1 VRASPLGPVRERSTR
16 EVSRRGL
23 VGLGVP
29 AVVFWLLVS
38 GCMGTSA
45 VDAAP
50 RGPVRLSM
58 PAFEGASLF
67 EARVEPAR
75 APTPS
80 TRFDEIL
87 ASPVMTDPDFQ
98 AAVGRWVEYWQ
109 TEAAEAVPVFLGRMG
124 TFEAAIDSALAE
136 ENLPPTLRYLPFIE
150 SGYNPRATSAAR
162 AVGMWQ
168 FMESTARGL
177 GMEVTRLEDQ
187 RRDPLRST
195 DAAVRFL
202 ADLREGF
209 GSWFLAL
216 AAYNGGPNRV
226 RRVMRQYARGTAP
239 SDSLFWALRRRFPRE
254 TQEFVPK
261 LVGAMFVASRP
272 GSYGFR
278 PPEASE
284 PFAFD
289 DVAVPDATTLDVVAK
304 AAEVSLDEIE
314 RLNPQFVRGMTPP
327 GHASVLRV
335 PSGKGDTF
343 ARNYAEI
350 PPEERVT
357 FVEHRVEPG
366 ETLSHIAVRYGVLVA
381 DLNAANPGIRPRFLR
396 IGTVLTVPV
405 APSARSRSTG
415 G

>member
-1 VRASPLGPVRERSTR
+1 MGGTAADTPVS
-16 EVSRRGL
+16 
-23 VGLGVP
+23 
-29 AVVFWLLVS
+29 
-38 GCMGTSA
+38 
-45 VDAAP
+45 
-50 RGPVRLSM
+50 GPVRLPM
-58 PAFEGASLF
+58 PAFERPSLY
-67 EARVEPAR
+67 EIHVEPVR
-75 APTPS
+75 TLAPG
-80 TRFDEIL
+80 TRYDEIL
-87 ASPVMTDPDFQ
+87 ASPVMTDADFQ
-98 AAVGRWVEYWQ
+98 EAVSRWVEYWQ
-109 TEAAEAVPVFLGRMG
+109 TEAAEAVPVFLGRM
-124 TFEAAIDSALAE
+124 TSFEAAIDSALAE
-136 ENLPPTLRYLPFIE
+136 RDLPPTLRYLPFIE

-202 ADLREGF
+202 DDLHEEF

-226 RRVMRQYARGTAP
+226 RRVMRRYAPGAAP

-272 GSYGFR
+272 GSYGF
-278 PPEASE
+278 PPTETSG

-289 DVAVPDATTLDVVAK
+289 DVTVPDATTLDVVAQ
-304 AAEVSLDEIE
+304 AAAVSLDEIE

-327 GHASVLRV
+327 GRAAALRV
-335 PSGKGDTF
+335 PLGQGATF
-343 ARNYAEI
+343 EHNYAEI
-350 PPEERVT
+350 PPQERVT
-357 FVEHRVEPG
+357 FVEHRVEAG

-405 APSARSRSTG
+405 APSVRSRSTG